1 MTVSTQVSRNE
12 YTGNGATTQYDFT
25 FRILDKSHLLVQTL
39 DNSESI
45 VTLTLGTDYTVTG
58 VNRYNGGKVVLTSA
72 LPAGYKIS
80 IERSTP
86 VTQEASIRNQ
96 GGFFPEIHE
105 DALDKLTML
114 VQQAYGWWSGLSLR
128 KPSWLANYYDAL
140 NNRIR
145 NLRDPSQAQDAAT
158 KGYADNLYQ
167 GAISHSDNN
176 FKRALRVPENSVPP
190 LPSVEFRK
198 NKIVAMD
205 NNGNPI
211 MVLPES
217 GSAADVMIEY
227 AKPTGGGGIGLLHG
241 GNVQHLQNFLSF
253 DMFGVDN
260 TGLTDVHDA
269 LKIVAAKANELGMKV
284 VQRGGTYRL
293 GKGDGSGS
301 IVFNYGLEMPECKL
315 IIDSTFTTYDGFTFT
330 NPVAPTVYDS
340 SSNLVAAIN
349 ASNKLVAQSSV
360 IDGLSG
366 ITDVNGCTLFMT
378 SSDTKLYKARGT
390 DVYWKHACRLS
401 HYGRMDNVFKY
412 SVNTVDSVIAL
423 PARNAVTNVIL
434 PDIDFSENVGAL
446 QIFNF
451 KYVTGYRVKAG
462 RVIARNANNTHQTA
476 LVSFNYFDD
485 VDIDS
490 FSDIHP
496 QYGFNGN
503 TSGQTIY
510 TNYTFNWNFGKNFRM
525 RRCKAQGYG
534 WGVTGGSFTW
544 GQFFLDC
551 DLNRYDMHDAV
562 FDYQLLENCRIG
574 NYGVAATTCCDT
586 WIKTSQFVFGDDTA
600 PELANL
606 NAHRALISGR
616 PDYGGFADGNLYIE
630 NCVVDGYM
638 LDPSGV
644 DSGIALFK
652 TGVNSD
658 SSIGT
663 DTSYAV
669 TPRFWRDIVV
679 DGLRF
684 NRYGLNVNSVI
695 WNSSPERVMYAPRS
709 IKLKNCDFNNSDI
722 ISIQL
727 ERFTPEVGSNNTS
740 SPLAVQHHP
749 YIELDN
755 VENVVGVAMPAA
767 ANTSYWNP
775 LVTVK
780 GLKNTRSGDKP
791 YFSTAQRGKYTFD
804 GACDLK
810 WFSSSYG
817 GKYSSLGVV
826 VKFNGST
833 IGDGVAT
840 PLVVGAAGSFVDSWS
855 ADGATFIGDYSA
867 TSATAANVL
876 LARYMKMSAC
886 SVMDASFSFI
896 STLRVLTPSVP
907 KNTETSVELYVQSGA
922 KLELLHN
929 ASSVAVNVPIV
940 AANTGNHV
948 VPVYTTPVTPTEY
961 YTRMVMG
968 ARGNQVYLS
977 SLYTTADNIA
987 AVNLIH

>member
-1 MTVSTQVSRNE
+1 MAFSWQEQIKPAGTQDIQCDIE
-12 YTGNGATTQYDFT
+12 Y
-25 FRILDKSHLLVQTL
+25 LDKSYIHVYL
-39 DNSESI
+39 DGAETTAFTWTSSTNIRLNSPLSAE
-45 VTLTLGTDYTVTG
+45 T
-58 VNRYNGGKVVLTSA
+58 VVLLIRKTEREYLYIEFASGSPFIEVNVDSQNTQFLHLAQELVEGRAIDGFYGDISMHGYRITNLGAPTASA
-72 LPAGYKIS
+72 
-80 IERSTP
+80 
-86 VTQEASIRNQ
+86 
-96 GGFFPEIHE
+96 
-105 DALDKLTML
+105 DATNKQYVD
-114 VQQAYGWWSGLSLR
+114 GL
-128 KPSWLANYYDAL
+128 
-140 NNRIR
+140 
-145 NLRDPSQAQDAAT
+145 
-158 KGYADNLYQ
+158 
-167 GAISHSDNN
+167 HSDAVAHADEQ
-176 FKRALRVPENSVPP
+176 FSRALKVPEAGVGTI
-190 LPSVEFRK
+190 PSATARRNHILAF
-198 NKIVAMD
+198 
-205 NNGNPI
+205 NNTGDPI
-211 MVLPES
+211 AVLPES
-217 GSAADVMIEY
+217 GSAADVLIDLASSEEGKG
-227 AKPTGGGGIGLLHG
+227 ASLSTLEHG

-260 TGLTDVHDA
+260 TGMTDVHDA

-301 IVFNYGLEMPECKL
+301 IVFNYGLEMPGCKL

-349 ASNKLVAQSSV
+349 ASTKLVAQSAV

-366 ITDVNGCTLFMT
+366 ITEVNGCTLFMT

-476 LVSFNYFDD
+476 MVSFNYFDD

-630 NCVVDGYM
+630 NCVVNGYM
-638 LDPSGV
+638 LDSSGA

-652 TGVNSD
+652 TGVESA
-658 SSIGT
+658 SAIGT

-684 NRYGLNVNSVI
+684 NRYGLNVNNII
-695 WNSSPERVMYAPRS
+695 WNSSTDQVMYAPRS

-722 ISIQL
+722 VSIQL

-755 VENVVGVAMPAA
+755 VENVVGIAMPAA

-780 GLKNTRSGDKP
+780 GLKNTRSGGKP

-804 GACDLK
+804 SACDIK

-833 IGDGVAT
+833 VGDGVAT

-876 LARYMKMSAC
+876 LARYMKMSSC
-886 SVMDASFSFI
+886 SVLNTAFSFVP
-896 STLRVLTPSVP
+896 TLRVLTASVP
-907 KNTETSVELYVQSGA
+907 QNTETPVELYVQSGA

-929 ASSVAVNVPIV
+929 ASSVAVNVPVV

-948 VPVYTTPVTPTEY
+948 VPVYSTPTTPTAY
-961 YTRMVMG
+961 YTRMAMG

-977 SLYTTADNIA
+977 SIYTSADNVA